1 MSLSCLVL
9 GGSGFLGSHLC
20 EALLLSGHR
29 VKIAVPE
36 GVGLHNL
43 TGILNQIEVLRL
55 DLNEAAKVNEI
66 GGGIDRV
73 FHLACTTR
81 PKTSN
86 DSPVRDLEENLVATV
101 RILDSCVANNVG
113 RIIFVSSGGTV
124 YGNPKSLPISEEHP
138 KAPICSY
145 GIHKLTIEHY
155 LRLYESLYGLNYRV
169 ARISNAYGERQ
180 SIYDEQGLIGTVL
193 EKLLTGQTI
202 NVYGNGE
209 TVRDYV
215 YVTDAISALL
225 RLAEVDTSSRVFNVG
240 SGCGVSVMEVI
251 RTVESVFGQKANL
264 QFFPARPIDVA
275 KNILDISRIRME
287 TGWAPRVS
295 FEEGI
300 ARTVQW
306 WCTTMGTSVH
316 RTSVHN
322 KPKLLQI
329 GSLSNGKKINM
340 YMKGKIIHEK
350 R

>member
-43 TGILNQIEVLRL
+43 TGILDRIEVLRL
-55 DLNEAAKVNEI
+55 DLNEAAKADKI
-66 GGGIDRV
+66 WCGIDRV

-81 PKTSN
+81 PRTSN
-86 DSPVRDLEENLVATV
+86 DSPVRDLEDNLMATI
-101 RILDSCVANNVG
+101 RILDSCVANGVG

-124 YGNPKSLPISEEHP
+124 YGNPKNLPVNEEHP

-155 LRLYESLYGLNYRV
+155 LRLYENLYGLNYRV
-169 ARISNAYGERQ
+169 ARIANAYGERQ
-180 SIYDEQGLIGTVL
+180 SIYGEQGLIGTVL
-193 EKLLTGQTI
+193 ERLLTGQII

-215 YVTDAISALL
+215 YVVDAISALL
-225 RLAEVDTSSRVFNVG
+225 LLAEIDTSSRVFNVG
-240 SGCGVSVMEVI
+240 SGRGTSVMEVI
-251 RTVESVFGQKANL
+251 RTIESVFGQRANL
-264 QFFPARPIDVA
+264 HFYPSRAIDVA
-275 KNILDISRIRME
+275 KNVLDISRIQTE
-287 TGWAPRVS
+287 TGWMPLIS
-295 FEEGI
+295 LEEGI
-300 ARTVQW
+300 ARTVKW
-306 WCTTMGTSVH
+306 WCTAIATSVH
-316 RTSVHN
+316 KIPVHN
-322 KPKLLQI
+322 GPKLLQI
-329 GSLSNGKKINM
+329 HSLAKGKKDK
-340 YMKGKIIHEK
+340 YVYE